1 MDTLDFCFQL
11 SISNHYINPFLT
23 ISHTLRKNSNAET
36 QTNNHA
42 LRLFSVLIIMAAA
55 EEAPIHGD
63 ILEAIISHVPLIHLV
78 SVSHVSKSW
87 KRAVSSSLAH
97 LRPIKPWLIVLTQN
111 PRATHV
117 TKLHAYDP
125 RSHVWLEIKNRT
137 CPHSSPVRSSHSSL
151 FYTLTPAEFAFSLDA
166 LHLDWHHAPSPRVWR
181 TDPIVAR
188 VGSRVVVAGGA
199 CEFEDDPLAVEMYD
213 TESRAWETCP
223 SMPALLKDSTASS
236 WLSVAVVGEVMHL
249 TEKHSGVT
257 YSFDTV
263 MKRWKGPFYLRPD
276 ESVFHCVSGTLGD
289 RLMVAGVVGE
299 FGNVRSVKLWEV
311 TGELGS
317 GMVEVGEM
325 PKEMVGKVIGG
336 SELGSVEV
344 TWIGDFVYVRN
355 TSFAEELVVCEV
367 LNGVGCE
374 WRSVWNAAAK
384 HGARMV
390 LCGGDVC
397 MQDLQRAVVS
407 GTRTF
412 CMKHV

>member
-1 MDTLDFCFQL
+1 
-11 SISNHYINPFLT
+11 
-23 ISHTLRKNSNAET
+23 
-36 QTNNHA
+36 
-42 LRLFSVLIIMAAA
+42 MAAA

-63 ILEAIISHVPLIHLV
+63 ILEAILSHVPLIHLV
-78 SVSHVSKSW
+78 PICHVSNSW

-97 LRPIKPWLIVLTQN
+97 LRPIKPWLIVLTQS
-111 PRATHV
+111 PRASHV

-125 RSHVWLEIKNRT
+125 RSDVWLEIKNHM

-151 FYTLTPAEFAFSLDA
+151 LYTLTPAEFAFSLDA
-166 LHLDWHHAPSPRVWR
+166 LHLNWHHAPSPRVWR

-213 TESRAWETCP
+213 VESRAWETCP

-236 WLSVAVVGEVMHL
+236 WLSVAVTGEVMHL

-263 MKRWKGPFYLRPD
+263 SKKWEGPFDLRPD
-276 ESVFHCVSGTLGD
+276 ESVFNCVTGTLGE

-299 FGNVRSVKLWEV
+299 FGNVRGVKLWEV
-311 TGELGS
+311 RGGLGS

-325 PKEMVGKVIGG
+325 PKEMVWKVMGD

-344 TWIGDFVYVRN
+344 TWIGDFVYARN
-355 TSFAEELVVCEV
+355 TSVPEELVACEV
-367 LNGVGCE
+367 VNGVGCE
-374 WRSVWNAAAK
+374 WRSVRNGAVS

-390 LCGGDVC
+390 ACGGNVC
-397 MQDLQRAVVS
+397 MEDLQRAVMS

-412 CMKHV
+412 CVKHM